1 MLSDLTPSS
10 FNSPARGFFASYHG
24 NQESFFSSELSLL
37 KAITVLEHFHGNQLV
52 ECFRK
57 NKFCVRMSNDT
68 YQVLLKFLQVRERDL
83 TYCTWAL

>member
-1 MLSDLTPSS
+1 M
-10 FNSPARGFFASYHG
+10 
-24 NQESFFSSELSLL
+24 
-37 KAITVLEHFHGNQLV
+37 LEHFHGNQLV

-83 TYCTWAL
+83 TDLLTVCGHFSINVIYI